1 MNCPDLNRTV
11 ATDMGL
17 PTYSYTPSIEA
28 SDVTKTSF
36 GYRYHGGLVN
46 VDPTL
51 AIGSKL
57 DVGTHQDTVLIS
69 DEVLNKTC
77 IGYIVVQGR

>member
-1 MNCPDLNRTV
+1 
-11 ATDMGL
+11 MGL

-28 SDVTKTSF
+28 SDVTKTSL

-46 VDPTL
+46 VDPTM
-51 AIGSKL
+51 AIGSML
-57 DVGTHQDTVLIS
+57 DVGTHLDTVLIS